1 MLAEDGKVISD
12 FVNTNESSKTI
23 DIRTN
28 AILIN
33 HLLSVVKICD
43 PAIGSGAFPLGLLNE
58 IFNCRRALHNIIDS
72 NSVISNA
79 SLKKEILQKNIY
91 GVDIEKGAVDI
102 ARLRF
107 WLSIIVDEE
116 SPNSLPN
123 LDFKIMQGN
132 SLLESFDG
140 VDLSDFEKTNIR
152 AKYLA
157 TDLFATDSGLL
168 SELNFIINKYFDTS
182 DHNKKRSYLKD
193 IGEHVKKILLSKLKD
208 SDNQEIYNKIINL
221 KIENPFIFLWHIYF
235 APVFDDGGFDIVIGN
250 PPYIQLQKATGVK
263 VLDKK
268 GKQIDQKLGDIYAEE
283 KFESFERT
291 GDIYCLFYEKGFS
304 LLKEHGTL
312 CYITSNKWMRAGY
325 GESLRN
331 YFATKTNPLKL
342 LDLSGAK
349 IFDNATV
356 DVNILLSEKAE
367 NQGNTQACSLTEKTG
382 VNNLSHYLNQNQSE
396 CPFTTKDSW
405 VILSKIEQ
413 SIKQKIEAIGTP
425 LKDWNIQINYGIKT
439 GCNEAFI
446 ISTEKRNEIL
456 NNCSSEDER
465 TRTEEIIRPILRG
478 RDIKRYGYDWHDL
491 WLINTHNGIK
501 GKVPKIEISKYPAIK
516 NHLDQ
521 FKDKI
526 WSRADQGDTPYNL
539 RNCAYMDLLEHPKI
553 VYSEIVNSPQ
563 FYLDEGKFFP
573 EATAFVLTGKE
584 EELKYLVKILNSDY
598 CFYIFKTFYAGGG
611 LGAKGIRYKKAFIEK
626 LPIPKFTNSR
636 EQLRLI
642 AENNKE
648 QQELLVKRIYTTN
661 VN

>member
-1 MLAEDGKVISD
+1 M
-12 FVNTNESSKTI
+12 
-23 DIRTN
+23 
-28 AILIN
+28 
-33 HLLSVVKICD
+33 
-43 PAIGSGAFPLGLLNE
+43 
-58 IFNCRRALHNIIDS
+58 
-72 NSVISNA
+72 
-79 SLKKEILQKNIY
+79 SL
-91 GVDIEKGAVDI
+91 
-102 ARLRF
+102 
-107 WLSIIVDEE
+107 
-116 SPNSLPN
+116 
-123 LDFKIMQGN
+123 
-132 SLLESFDG
+132 
-140 VDLSDFEKTNIR
+140 
-152 AKYLA
+152 
-157 TDLFATDSGLL
+157 
-168 SELNFIINKYFDTS
+168 
-182 DHNKKRSYLKD
+182 
-193 IGEHVKKILLSKLKD
+193 
-208 SDNQEIYNKIINL
+208 
-221 KIENPFIFLWHIYF
+221 
-235 APVFDDGGFDIVIGN
+235 
-250 PPYIQLQKATGVK
+250 
-263 VLDKK
+263 
-268 GKQIDQKLGDIYAEE
+268 
-283 KFESFERT
+283 
-291 GDIYCLFYEKGFS
+291 
-304 LLKEHGTL
+304 
-312 CYITSNKWMRAGY
+312 
-325 GESLRN
+325 
-331 YFATKTNPLKL
+331 
-342 LDLSGAK
+342 
-349 IFDNATV
+349 
-356 DVNILLSEKAE
+356 
-367 NQGNTQACSLTEKTG
+367 
-382 VNNLSHYLNQNQSE
+382 YLNKNQSE

-413 SIKQKIEAIGTP
+413 SIKRKIESVGTP
-425 LKDWNIQINYGIKT
+425 LKDWKDIKIYRGVLT

-446 ISTEKRNEIL
+446 ISTDKRNEIL

-465 TRTEEIIRPILRG
+465 TRTDEIIRPILRG